1 MLSDPTL
8 TTALSTL
15 KFQIPCSIIL
25 LALLHDFLK
34 YVRAYI
40 PSAITRP
47 FQNFLTLD
55 DLKTEVAVPVLVPLW
70 KKRVLASLAFL
81 EAAIWLASF
90 SATVLVQNV
99 EESRED
105 LVLLLAWC
113 FIFVR
118 NVTKPLSTTPYAS
131 LALSFSF
138 FLAAGLTLAWR
149 IWDSEIDYLAALLDL
164 VHLALSGA
172 FTWVVAGTLPLK
184 SHLPGTRVAKPGDSP
199 STSFTCPEDN
209 VTLWSWATFSFAQPI
224 LNLAM
229 KRTLNETD
237 VWSLSPF
244 FKHKNIF
251 EKFLEYRTAYPK
263 HSLLRFLLTSNSL
276 DLILSITLEL
286 WSAVIG
292 FVPAYA
298 LQEILALL
306 SENGPEA
313 RLKAFYWAV
322 VTFLAHLTFAQKDL
336 LKSWHTRR
344 CYERTRGQLFCNLH
358 YKALKRQDVS
368 KQGSHEDDK
377 QSNADL
383 GKILNLM
390 QGDSYAVAQRF
401 WDFSGLF
408 ASPVRLVIALV
419 FLYNVLGWS
428 ALSGVVVVMVAYA
441 LNYPLLKYSLSISK
455 SSWKASD
462 ARMNVVNELLQNIR
476 FLKFYGWENH
486 WSAKAE
492 RARETELM
500 WRVRSY
506 VLNTLIIF
514 IWIWIPSATALVSFL
529 CYTLIAGQPLT
540 VSKAFTSI
548 ALFSQLQGAMMAV
561 PSEIMA
567 MLNAYVSMQ
576 RIETFLQEGEIPEW
590 ASSLATRES
599 ASSTPSIGITDGV
612 FEWYT
617 SSSDKDGPAR
627 FQLGP
632 INVDFAEGKLTLI
645 VGPTGSGK
653 SAFLAALLGEM
664 RCISGQ
670 VHIDK
675 RDHKIA
681 YCGQAPWLE
690 HATIRDNIIFGST
703 SGFEEDR
710 YRAVLEACALT
721 KDLEMFDAGDLT
733 EIGEK
738 GITLSG
744 GQKARVALARAVYSQ
759 AKYVLLDDPYVKLI
773 CTLLNTF
780 LSTCLTGPL
789 ITGRTVILVTHHVRM
804 CLPAASYIVELSKG
818 TISRQGTV
826 DKFAELGVLQEVVES
841 EDQPFVEEEV
851 PSKDIP
857 NNEADQT
864 QKKITAPAKRSN
876 PNSGKLVQEEVR
888 AEGRV
893 NPSTYWFYIRA
904 AGIYCWILTI
914 LLMGVQRVVEIGNQV
929 FIAKWGEAYQG
940 SPSIL
945 PLMPD
950 IWNRLPPPDVD
961 VKPWLIVYVLI
972 SFAGAFTV
980 LLSISLGFYTSLQ
993 AARSLFVKL
1002 LRRLTRAPARFFDT
1016 TPIGRILNRFTS
1028 DMRTLDGT
1036 IQVSVYSAL
1045 SGVLTFAS
1053 SFVTIVVVVPN
1064 FAPVAIFVAWLYIRI
1079 APPYI
1084 NASRDLRRLES
1095 VSLSP
1100 AFAGFDELLH
1110 GLVHVRAFGM
1120 ESRYQEGFYRKV
1132 DRFQA
1137 FDHVYWLV
1145 NSWLRWRY
1153 DCLGSIV
1160 VFATTLFALW
1170 RSVSDGSAAIVI
1182 VQAGIFAEASRQ
1194 LVRVAAQV
1202 ELDFNS
1208 VERIVEYLEVPQE
1221 APAIIEKSRPPA
1233 YWPSSDG
1240 GIVVED
1246 LIVKYAK
1253 FLPDVLRNIS
1263 FSINPREKIGIVGR
1277 TGSGKSTLAL
1287 SFLRMVEPSGGKII
1301 IDGIDISSIGL
1312 EDLRTRVTIVSQDVS
1327 LFTGT
1332 LRSNLDPLNEHT
1344 DQECWDVLE
1353 RCHLKSIMKPV
1364 NGELSLELPIG
1375 QEGTLSAGERQL
1387 VALARAV
1394 LRRTNIV
1401 ILDEATSQ
1409 IDNKLDDQIQTTIRE
1424 ELASALVITIAHR
1437 LKTIIDYDR
1446 ILVLDNGEILE
1457 FAPPRELLANPGSA
1471 FREMC
1476 KRSAD
1481 WPILQ
1486 AGLNGESS

>member
-1 MLSDPTL
+1 MTQDEDAGGLKAAGCGCGIFLAMLSDPTL

-25 LALLHDFLK
+25 LAFVHDFLQ
-34 YVRAYI
+34 YVQEYI
-40 PSAITRP
+40 PSVFTRP

-55 DLKTEVAVPVLVPLW
+55 DLKSEAAVPVLVPLW

-81 EAAIWLASF
+81 EAAIGLASF
-90 SATVLVQNV
+90 SFTILVQNV
-99 EESRED
+99 GESRED

-118 NVTKPLSTTPYAS
+118 NVSKPLLTTPYAS
-131 LALSFSF
+131 LALSFSLC
-138 FLAAGLTLAWR
+138 LAAGLSLAWR
-149 IWDSEIDYLAALLDL
+149 IWVFEINYPAVLLDL

-172 FTWVVAGTLPLK
+172 FTWIAGTLPMK
-184 SHLPGTRVAKPGDSP
+184 SHLPGTAVAKPGDSP
-199 STSFTCPEDN
+199 SADFTCPEDN
-209 VTLWSWATFSFAQPI
+209 VSLWSWSTFSFAQPI

-229 KRTLNETD
+229 KRTLNESD

-244 FKHKNIF
+244 LKHKNIF
-251 EKFLEYRTAYPK
+251 EKFLEYKTAHPK

-276 DLILSITLEL
+276 DLILSITLEM

-306 SENGPEA
+306 GENGPEA

-322 VTFLAHLTFAQKDL
+322 ITFLAHLTFAQKDL

-408 ASPVRLVIALV
+408 AAPVRLVIALV
-419 FLYNVLGWS
+419 FLYNVLGW
-428 ALSGVVVVMVAYA
+428 
-441 LNYPLLKYSLSISK
+441 
-455 SSWKASD
+455 
-462 ARMNVVNELLQNIR
+462 
-476 FLKFYGWENH
+476 
-486 WSAKAE
+486 
-492 RARETELM
+492 
-500 WRVRSY
+500 RSY
-506 VLNTLIIF
+506 DGGAQRDHGHAQWHV
-514 IWIWIPSATALVSFL
+514 SVSFDPRGL
-529 CYTLIAGQPLT
+529 LT
-540 VSKAFTSI
+540 RI
-548 ALFSQLQGAMMAV
+548 EL
-561 PSEIMA
+561 
-567 MLNAYVSMQ
+567 AYVSMQ

-590 ASSLATRES
+590 ASSLTTRES
-599 ASSTPSIGITDGV
+599 TPESTPSIGITDGI

-632 INVDFAEGKLTLI
+632 LNVDFAEGKLTLV

-653 SAFLAALLGEM
+653 SAFLAALLG
-664 RCISGQ
+664 G
-670 VHIDK
+670 
-675 RDHKIA
+675 
-681 YCGQAPWLE
+681 LE

-703 SGFEEDR
+703 SGFEEER

-759 AKYVLLDDPYVKLI
+759 AKYILLDDPLAAVDMH
-773 CTLLNTF
+773 TAEHLL
-780 LSTCLTGPL
+780 SACLTGPL
-789 ITGRTVILVTHHVRM
+789 IAGRTVILVTHHVRM

-818 TISRQGTV
+818 TVSRQGTV
-826 DKFAELGVLQEVVES
+826 DKFAELGVLKDVMKS
-841 EDQPFVEEEV
+841 EDQPFVEEAPPLSEV
-851 PSKDIP
+851 PD
-857 NNEADQT
+857 NEADQT
-864 QKKITAPAKRSN
+864 QEKTASAKRLNS
-876 PNSGKLVQEEVR
+876 NSGKLVQEEVR

-914 LLMGVQRVVEIGNQV
+914 LLMGVQRVVDIGNQV

-945 PLMPD
+945 PSIPD
-950 IWNRLPPPDVD
+950 IWNRLPPPDVN
-961 VKPWLIVYVLI
+961 VKPWLIIYVLI
-972 SFAGAFTV
+972 SLAGAFTV

-1036 IQVSVYSAL
+1036 IQGSVYGAL
-1045 SGVLTFAS
+1045 SGVLTFTS

-1120 ESRYQEGFYRKV
+1120 ENRYQEGFYKKV

-1233 YWPSSDG
+1233 YWPSSEG
-1240 GIVVED
+1240 GIVIED
-1246 LIVKYAK
+1246 LVVKYAK

-1263 FSINPREKIGIVGR
+1263 FSINPREKIGISLVGWENGLR
-1277 TGSGKSTLAL
+1277 YNISLVIDTLPHSLDMIGKSTLAL
-1287 SFLRMVEPSGGKII
+1287 SLLRMVEPSGGKII

-1353 RCHLKSIMKPV
+1353 RCHIKSIMKPV

-1424 ELASALVITIAHR
+1424 ELSSALVITIAHR

-1446 ILVLDNGEILE
+1446 ILVLDNGEIVE

>member
-25 LALLHDFLK
+25 LAFVHDFLQ
-34 YVRAYI
+34 YVQEYI
-40 PSAITRP
+40 PSVFTRP

-55 DLKTEVAVPVLVPLW
+55 DLKSEAAVPVLVPLW

-81 EAAIWLASF
+81 EAAIGLASF
-90 SATVLVQNV
+90 SFTILVQNV
-99 EESRED
+99 GESRED

-118 NVTKPLSTTPYAS
+118 NVSKPLLTTPYAS
-131 LALSFSF
+131 LALSFSLC
-138 FLAAGLTLAWR
+138 LAAGLSLAWR
-149 IWDSEIDYLAALLDL
+149 IWDFEINYPAVLLDL
-164 VHLALSGA
+164 VHLALSGT
-172 FTWVVAGTLPLK
+172 FTWIAGTLPMK
-184 SHLPGTRVAKPGDSP
+184 SHLPGAAVAKPGDSP
-199 STSFTCPEDN
+199 SADFTCPEDN
-209 VTLWSWATFSFAQPI
+209 VSLWSWSTFSFAQPI

-244 FKHKNIF
+244 LKHKNIF
-251 EKFLEYRTAYPK
+251 EKFLEYKTAHPK

-276 DLILSITLEL
+276 DLILSITLEM

-306 SENGPEA
+306 GENGPEA

-322 VTFLAHLTFAQKDL
+322 ITFLAHLTFAQKDL

-408 ASPVRLVIALV
+408 AAPVRLVIALV

-428 ALSGVVVVMVAYA
+428 ALSGVVVVLVAYA
-441 LNYPLLKYSLSISK
+441 LNYPLLKYSLSISR

-492 RARETELM
+492 KARETELM

-506 VLNTLIIF
+506 VLNTFIIF

-590 ASSLATRES
+590 ASSLTTRES
-599 ASSTPSIGITDGV
+599 TPESTPSIGITDGI

-632 INVDFAEGKLTLI
+632 LNVEFAEGKLTLV

-675 RDHKIA
+675 RSHKIA

-703 SGFEEDR
+703 SGFEEER

-759 AKYVLLDDPYVKLI
+759 AKYILLDDPLAAVDMH
-773 CTLLNTF
+773 TAEHLL
-780 LSTCLTGPL
+780 SACLTGPL
-789 ITGRTVILVTHHVRM
+789 IAGRTVILVTHHVRM

-818 TISRQGTV
+818 TVSRQGTV
-826 DKFAELGVLQEVVES
+826 DKFAELGVLKDVVES
-841 EDQPFVEEEV
+841 EDQPFVEEAPPLSEV
-851 PSKDIP
+851 PD
-857 NNEADQT
+857 NEADQT
-864 QKKITAPAKRSN
+864 QEKTASAKRLNS
-876 PNSGKLVQEEVR
+876 NSGKLVQEEVR

-914 LLMGVQRVVEIGNQV
+914 LLMGVQRVVDIGNQV

-945 PLMPD
+945 PSIPD
-950 IWNRLPPPDVD
+950 IWNRLPPPDVN
-961 VKPWLIVYVLI
+961 VKPWLIIYVLI
-972 SFAGAFTV
+972 SLAGAFTV

-1036 IQVSVYSAL
+1036 IQGSVYGAL
-1045 SGVLTFAS
+1045 SGVLTFTS

-1120 ESRYQEGFYRKV
+1120 ERRYQEGFYRKV

-1145 NSWLRWRY
+1145 NTWLRWRY

-1160 VFATTLFALW
+1160 VFTTTLFALW

-1246 LIVKYAK
+1246 LVVKYAK

-1287 SFLRMVEPSGGKII
+1287 SLLRMVEPSGGKII

-1353 RCHLKSIMKPV
+1353 RCHIKSIMKPV

-1424 ELASALVITIAHR
+1424 ELSSALVITIAHR

-1446 ILVLDNGEILE
+1446 ILVLDNGEIVE
-1457 FAPPRELLANPGSA
+1457 FAPPRELLASPGSA